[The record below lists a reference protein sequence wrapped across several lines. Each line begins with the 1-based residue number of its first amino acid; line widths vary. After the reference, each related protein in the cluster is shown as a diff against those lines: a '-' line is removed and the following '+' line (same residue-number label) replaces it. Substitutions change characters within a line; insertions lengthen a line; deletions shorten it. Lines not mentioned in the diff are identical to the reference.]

1 MSGSVCDS
9 RCRKCRY
16 YGMSASTCD
25 YILITCKPR
34 GCPAGKDCIRFEEGS
49 RKDENHK
56 IQERI
61 VKDKQARSYLFL
73 TSSKGKGGRPPI
85 SKKEHK
91 ARMDLYKQHMSDR
104 AIANELGLSPSTILE
119 WRKKHNLPPA
129 IKPKKENAT

>member
-25 YILITCKPR
+25 YILITGKPR
-34 GCPAGKDCIRFEEGS
+34 GCPAGKDCIRFEKGS

-61 VKDKQARSYLFL
+61 VKDKQARSYLFQ
-73 TSSKGKGGRPPI
+73 TCSKGKGGRPPI
-85 SKKEHK
+85 SKKEHRD
-91 ARMDLYKQHMSDR
+91 RMELYKQHMSDE
-104 AIANELGLSPSTILE
+104 AIGLERGVSKSTIQQ
-119 WRKKHNLPPA
+119 WRKTNYLPPA
-129 IKPKKENAT
+129 IKPRKEKTS